1 MKITPRD
8 YVELK
13 DDLAKAGFKA
23 ICTLLE
29 GDAATTED
37 KTIAE
42 VATVYGVS
50 ERTVELVKTTSSYT
64 EYETIVKLE
73 TEKEEL
79 KQELKETKVKEAKVK
94 PEKWHY
100 WVAGSI
106 LLLIL
111 VGIVWGIW
119 ALVSWVGG
127 LF

>member
-1 MKITPRD
+1 MKITPKD
-8 YVELK
+8 YVGAK

-29 GDAATTED
+29 GESSNDTD
-37 KTIAE
+37 KSVAE

-50 ERTVELVKTTSSYT
+50 ERTVELVKTTSSYA

-79 KQELKETKVKEAKVK
+79 QQKLHKTEQAKATAK

-100 WVAGSI
+100 WVGGI
-106 LLLIL
+106 VLLLIIAAIIW
-111 VGIVWGIW
+111 VVW
-119 ALVSWVGG
+119 ALISWIGG